1 MSKPWQALSVFPI
14 LIAAIVALE
23 RRDWTDP
30 ARTETQAFDVRGI
43 LGAVLTPKNFSSFG
57 LVRRQKGATK
67 TVVLMILTRLV
78 CGILLVVI
86 LQGRDCH
93 IDHDRYQCNMN
104 PNLCDRTPGNQSV
117 MYFCDCSTKQGWQTQ
132 GQDDWRCRSVV
143 DLRRW
148 NKDRIHPRTGRVG
161 HYEDLLRGAEVG
173 PFCNSGHMSLYY
185 NTAMSPVFNCSL
197 ISLQGTI
204 PRMLEQ
210 SCEAREFEVVK
221 FHMCRQ
227 ASAAIFSGVC
237 DGRFTLCV
245 AVNGDMH
252 EQKIRMLA
260 YLFLPM
266 SALVALILVHGVA
279 CLLKSCL
286 TGAEE
291 NTEMRKRVRQQAKLY
306 QQQLESGTLDHSL
319 LRLGTWMIIPQFV
332 CASPCN
338 TLTTHLSAPLSG
350 ITAPVRKSSC

>member
-1 MSKPWQALSVFPI
+1 MIPI
-14 LIAAIVALE
+14 LITAIVALE

-78 CGILLVVI
+78 CGILLAVI

-93 IDHDRYQCNMN
+93 MDHDRYQCNMN

-117 MYFCDCSTKQGWQTQ
+117 MYVCDCNTKQGWQTE
-132 GQDDWRCRSVV
+132 GQDDWRCNSLV
-143 DLRRW
+143 DFRGW
-148 NKDRIHPRTGRVG
+148 DGDRIHPRTGNVG
-161 HYEDLLRGAEVG
+161 VHVPLLRGAEVG
-173 PFCNSGHMSLYY
+173 PFCNSGHQSPIYP
-185 NTAMSPVFNCSL
+185 TAMSPVFNCSL
-197 ISLQGTI
+197 MSLHGTI

-210 SCEAREFEVVK
+210 SCEAIEFDVVK

-286 TGAEE
+286 TVAEE
-291 NTEMRKRVRQQAKLY
+291 NTEMRKHVRQQAKHY
-306 QQQLESGTLDHSL
+306 QQQLQSGTLDHSL

-332 CASPCN
+332 CASLCN
-338 TLTTHLSAPLSG
+338 TLSAPLSG

>member
-1 MSKPWQALSVFPI
+1 MIPI

-93 IDHDRYQCNMN
+93 MNEYYKCNMN
-104 PNLCDRTPGNQSV
+104 PNLCDKSPGNQSV
-117 MYFCDCSTKQGWQTQ
+117 MYLCDCNTNNGWQTQ

-143 DLRRW
+143 DLRGW
-148 NKDRIHPRTGRVG
+148 NKDVIHPRTGYVG
-161 HYEDLLRGAEVG
+161 MFVDLLRGAEVG
-173 PFCNSGHMSLYY
+173 TFCNSGHQRPDY
-185 NTAMSPVFNCSL
+185 NTVMTPVFNCSL
-197 ISLQGTI
+197 MSLHGTI

-210 SCEAREFEVVK
+210 SCEAIEFDVVK

-279 CLLKSCL
+279 YLLKSCL
-286 TGAEE
+286 TVAEE

-332 CASPCN
+332 CASLCN